1 MTLTVGRLTRVI
13 TTVAGLA
20 ALGMGIAGTA
30 RAEEQ
35 INRYGPDGDAAG
47 SLGDDSFDGLSSDD
61 ESPVLGEALSFEMPA
76 ASPRAVPTSRDDDYY
91 DD

>member
-20 ALGMGIAGTA
+20 ALGMGLAGTA

-35 INRYGPDGDAAG
+35 INRYDPDGDTAG
-47 SLGDDSFDGLSSDD
+47 SRGDDSFDGLSSDD
-61 ESPVLGEALSFEMPA
+61 GLPVLDEALSFEMPA
-76 ASPRAVPTSRDDDYY
+76 ASPRPVPTSRDDDYAG
-91 DD
+91 